1 MVFKNVF
8 LQLYTNSTKLFDL
21 VLYWKYVYRSENITA
36 VCCSV
41 LRQIILQI
49 VCLEMDCLAIKCLQ
63 HFSIFAG
70 SSKVKSYFLFYFV

>member
-8 LQLYTNSTKLFDL
+8 LQLYTNSTKFFDL
-21 VLYWKYVYRSENITA
+21 VLYWKYVCRSENIITA
-36 VCCSV
+36 VCGSV

-70 SSKVKSYFLFYFV
+70 STKVKFFLFYFV